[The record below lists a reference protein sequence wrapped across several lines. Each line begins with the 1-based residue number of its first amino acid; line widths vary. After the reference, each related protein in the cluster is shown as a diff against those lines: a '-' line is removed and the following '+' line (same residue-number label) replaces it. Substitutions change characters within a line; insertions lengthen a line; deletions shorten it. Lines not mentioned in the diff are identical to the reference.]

1 MKLDIQQKKAVE
13 ATEGAV
19 CIVAGPGSGKTHTI
33 VERIARLVE
42 KKQIAPENILAI
54 TFTNKAADEMRS
66 RVEKRLASEKLPMIG
81 TFHSLALD
89 ILKEHGC
96 KIGLAENFS
105 ILSETEQKKTVR
117 ELLKKHKDLNIK
129 TKDALLLLSRTKS
142 GGNKNSGADDP
153 VFAAFADD
161 YKKELVARHRLDFDD
176 LLIYTLELFQKHAD
190 VLNSYQKKFHYI
202 MVDEYQDTNYIQA
215 DILRVLAAESKN
227 ICIIGDPNQAIY
239 GFRGATRE
247 NFLSFKDQYPDAVTI
262 ELTKNYRSTEAIVA
276 ASDAMIG
283 RKTKIKKET
292 DDVAIS
298 VVSCD
303 SPQLEASYIT
313 KTIEKLIGGIDLLN
327 VGDDDSKT
335 YHLSDIAV
343 LYRLKTVGNVLE
355 KRFAQAGI
363 PYHFFGGVN
372 FFERPEIKKIIEQLE
387 TLPPS
392 GTLSGQV
399 KTAIEKLGLKKSLD
413 DGTQQ
418 GAAKYNRVLELE
430 NIVRSYDHLPAREA
444 REKFFEEIELS
455 RSDDDRNPAQ
465 ESVTL
470 MTAHSSKGLE
480 FPVVFIAG
488 VEDALFPYCKD
499 GEEDAEHVQ
508 EERRLLYVA
517 MTRAKERLYITYAK
531 DRMLFGKTVDLAP
544 SRFLKVIP
552 EELIQR
558 KEIKRKPRKERS
570 PQNNLF

>member
-1 MKLDIQQKKAVE
+1 MELDKEQKKAVE

-33 VERIARLVE
+33 VERIAQMVE
-42 KKQIAPENILAI
+42 KNGIAPKNILAI

-66 RVEKRLASEKLPMIG
+66 RVEKRLASETLPIIG

-96 KIGLAENFS
+96 KIGLAEDFS
-105 ILSETEQKKTVR
+105 ILSETEQKKTVK
-117 ELLKKHKDLNIK
+117 ELLKKHESLNLK
-129 TKDALLLLSRTKS
+129 TKDALLLLSKMKS
-142 GGNKNSGADDP
+142 GSDKNSHANDP

-161 YKKELVARHRLDFDD
+161 YKKELAAHHRLDFDD
-176 LLIYTLELFQKHAD
+176 LLVFTFKLFQEHPNILAQ
-190 VLNSYQKKFHYI
+190 YQKRFQYI
-202 MVDEYQDTNYIQA
+202 CVDEYQDTSPVQA
-215 DILRVLAAESKN
+215 DILHSLAATNKN

-247 NFLSFKDQYPDAVTI
+247 NFLSFKDQYPDAVII
-262 ELTKNYRSTEAIVA
+262 ELAKNYRSTGAIVA
-276 ASDAMIG
+276 ASDALIG
-283 RKTKIKKET
+283 QKTKMKKDA
-292 DDVAIS
+292 DDAAIS
-298 VVSCD
+298 IVSCD
-303 SPQLEASYIT
+303 SPQLEVSYIT
-313 KTIEKLIGGIDLLN
+313 KTIEKLIGGMDLLN
-327 VGDDDSKT
+327 VGDDDGKT

-343 LYRLKTVGNVLE
+343 LYRLNVVGKTLE
-355 KRFAQAGI
+355 KRFAQSGI

-372 FFERPEIKKIIEQLE
+372 FFERPEIKKIIERLE
-387 TLPPS
+387 TLPSS
-392 GTLSGQV
+392 GTLSKQV
-399 KTAIEKLGLKKSLD
+399 KIAIEKLGLKKALD
-413 DGTQQ
+413 DGTTQ
-418 GAAKYNRVLELE
+418 GEAKYNRVLELE
-430 NIVRSYDHLPAREA
+430 NIVRSYDNLPAQEA
-444 REKFFEEIELS
+444 REKFFEEVELS
-455 RSDDDRNPAQ
+455 RADDDRNPAQ

-499 GEEDAEHVQ
+499 GEESAEHRQ

-531 DRMLFGKTVDLAP
+531 NRMLFGKTADIAP
-544 SRFLKVIP
+544 SRFLKAIP
-552 EELIQR
+552 EKLIQR
-558 KEIKRKPRKERS
+558 KEIKRKPKKEQS